1 MKEHNFFETYH
12 IDPLAFDRCGVKW
25 EMLQEISDNYKTK
38 KPQLETV
45 AKSLVE
51 DLLSFP
57 QIHFILYNKPF
68 AMQYTFKVKKRIY

>member
-12 IDPLAFDRCGVKW
+12 IDSLAFDRCGLKW

-38 KPQLETV
+38 KTQLETV

-51 DLLSFP
+51 DLL
-57 QIHFILYNKPF
+57 
-68 AMQYTFKVKKRIY
+68 